1 MSQDKQWMENE
12 RENQQGIPEKT
23 QITEK
28 NETPEQTEGGKDGGG
43 RAGGKRPK
51 GVLGYVFVGLALL
64 CFLAAAVIT
73 LTYQREYDRLQ
84 LMQETVS
91 ASGFFPGIL
100 VYGQDVAGLEYD
112 QAKALLVQVLA
123 EEDALRV
130 VNVQLDGQ
138 TYSLNIP
145 ATHNLDEVL
154 ISAFNVG
161 REGELEE
168 RYQIITGLQD
178 SPMDFDITTQLDDSG
193 VDAFVA
199 ELAQRSLVP
208 AVDATVSDFDPE
220 TRSFTFTDEQT
231 GRQLYADHLREQ
243 IDLMIKNDDFSRTL
257 TAEFEELLPSVTK
270 AQLES
275 QNKLLASFTTTTT
288 SNSNRNTNIRLC
300 SSAFNGYVVAP
311 GEVFSIN
318 DLTGPRTAAKGYK
331 DAGTIRDG
339 ILVDE
344 PGGGVCQV
352 STTLFNA
359 VVRAGME
366 IVERHNHSW
375 PSDYVEVGMDAAID
389 YPAKD
394 FKFKNVSDSPIYLVA
409 IFEDRELTVEV
420 YGKPVLEEGIT
431 IELRSHVDSTIE
443 RGEDIYEFDANLLPG
458 ETVQLRKGRDGKVAS
473 TYIRY
478 MRGDTLVEEKL
489 LFKSNYP
496 AIRAKYGYGPEIIFD
511 NTSGQ

>member
-1 MSQDKQWMENE
+1 M
-12 RENQQGIPEKT
+12 
-23 QITEK
+23 
-28 NETPEQTEGGKDGGG
+28 
-43 RAGGKRPK
+43 
-51 GVLGYVFVGLALL
+51 
-64 CFLAAAVIT
+64 
-73 LTYQREYDRLQ
+73 
-84 LMQETVS
+84 
-91 ASGFFPGIL
+91 
-100 VYGQDVAGLEYD
+100 
-112 QAKALLVQVLA
+112 
-123 EEDALRV
+123 
-130 VNVQLDGQ
+130 
-138 TYSLNIP
+138 
-145 ATHNLDEVL
+145 
-154 ISAFNVG
+154 
-161 REGELEE
+161 
-168 RYQIITGLQD
+168 
-178 SPMDFDITTQLDDSG
+178 
-193 VDAFVA
+193 
-199 ELAQRSLVP
+199 
-208 AVDATVSDFDPE
+208 
-220 TRSFTFTDEQT
+220 
-231 GRQLYADHLREQ
+231 
-243 IDLMIKNDDFSRTL
+243 
-257 TAEFEELLPSVTK
+257 
-270 AQLES
+270 
-275 QNKLLASFTTTTT
+275 
-288 SNSNRNTNIRLC
+288 
-300 SSAFNGYVVAP
+300 
-311 GEVFSIN
+311 FSIN

-511 NTSGQ
+511 DTSGQ